1 MYSIRTKSPTS
12 KMIPIPKPQNTNIE
26 TTEREHSNNFNPSK
40 FSPPNEFL
48 NKLQERLNN
57 YSPPKMC

>member
-1 MYSIRTKSPTS
+1 MYSVRTKSQ
-12 KMIPIPKPQNTNIE
+12 MIPIPKTAEIKVE
-26 TTEREHSNNFNPSK
+26 TKEREISNNFNPSK

-57 YSPPKMC
+57 YSPPKM

>member
-1 MYSIRTKSPTS
+1 MYSVRTKSQ
-12 KMIPIPKPQNTNIE
+12 MIPIPKTVEITVE
-26 TTEREHSNNFNPSK
+26 TKEREISNNFNPSK

-57 YSPPKMC
+57 YSPPKM